1 LDLHDGEN
9 IIGQANA
16 PAAVI
21 RNLLDVLKQTLSPR
35 YIINWNR
42 ILSRQLAATQYIMYP
57 KQFAF
62 FLRLVHDHTF
72 CVLTRCS
79 TATRISAIGGEAFSS
94 GRMTN
99 TDLIDKSGIQILSQI
114 FITAGARSMESN
126 VV

>member
-1 LDLHDGEN
+1 
-9 IIGQANA
+9 
-16 PAAVI
+16 
-21 RNLLDVLKQTLSPR
+21 
-35 YIINWNR
+35 
-42 ILSRQLAATQYIMYP
+42 MYP

-99 TDLIDKSGIQILSQI
+99 TDLRRMTNTDLIDKSGIQILSQI